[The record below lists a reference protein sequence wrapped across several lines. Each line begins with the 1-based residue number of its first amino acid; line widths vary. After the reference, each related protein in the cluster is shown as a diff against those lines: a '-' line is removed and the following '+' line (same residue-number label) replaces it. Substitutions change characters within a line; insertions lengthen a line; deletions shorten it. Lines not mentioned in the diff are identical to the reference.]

1 MLLSAFL
8 RHHHDENVNGQ
19 NARTPLT
26 AEQIAEAMQWL
37 NEDGKPVQS
46 RATRRMTDI
55 FGPDAMNKYRAQ
67 FLGNPK
73 KGLYKYLDDGIRALD
88 AIANSDTYISNEND
102 WKLFR
107 NAA

>member
-8 RHHHDENVNGQ
+8 RHHHDENLNGK

-46 RATRRMTDI
+46 RASRRMTDI

-67 FLGNPK
+67 FLGNLK
-73 KGLYKYLDDGIRALD
+73 KGLYEFLKDGTRALD
-88 AIANSDTYISNEND
+88 AIANSDTYISEEND
-102 WKLFR
+102 RK
-107 NAA
+107 